1 MVESGVTVVQGT
13 VKPGDPHICSDS
25 SDRLSVIFSVYES
38 LVRAAGPGLYH
49 PALAGGWSVSDDACS
64 WRFKL
69 REGVRFHNGDR
80 LKADDV
86 VATLVRVV
94 DPSIGGAFGT
104 QGVYANY
111 IGDAEIVADGEKY
124 VNVSLGEPMA
134 DLLDLLVAMPIGPES
149 ELDQLPHE
157 YCGSGPYKIE
167 KMTESET
174 VLSGFNRYWGGEPT
188 YESLEWLSNRRKE
201 ERVEYLING
210 EADLASRIGLGGSKR
225 LAEEQ
230 NVYSRELQSSL
241 CIIFICNALEGVCTD
256 PHVRQALNFGINMKE
271 IIEQVKGG
279 AATPLSGFIT
289 PHHFGFDP
297 ETSAYSYDTFK
308 AMSLLREAGYRDGME
323 LTVDIPSAM
332 PDEAPHLAEMMAEY
346 YSKIGITMNTVVYR
360 DRAAYAEMVRDK
372 KIHDVCCFDSS
383 PLSTFRVLWEKI
395 HSGHR
400 GPWWQGYHNPEV
412 NNLIEHAQRTPN
424 QTQRSNIYK
433 QIYRKITEDAPWIFL
448 YRPTSY
454 WGVNKKLETWKP
466 NYDGTINLNNY

>member
-1 MVESGVTVVQGT
+1 MVDTDIAVVQGT

-38 LVRAAGPGLYH
+38 LIRAAGPGVYH
-49 PALAGGWSVSDDACS
+49 PALAVGWSVSDDARS

-69 REGVRFHNGDR
+69 REGVRFHNGE
-80 LKADDV
+80 LLMADDV
-86 VATLVRVV
+86 VATLERVV

-104 QGVYANY
+104 QGVYASY

-124 VNVSLGEPMA
+124 VNVSLEEPMA

-157 YCGSGPYKIE
+157 YSGSGPYQVE

-174 VLSGFNRYWGGEPT
+174 VLSGYKKYWGGEPK
-188 YESLEWLSNRRKE
+188 YKSIEWVSERKREKRVDYLVNR
-201 ERVEYLING
+201 
-210 EADLASRIGLGGSKR
+210 EADLASRIGLDGNK
-225 LAEEQ
+225 LLVEEP
-230 NVYSRELQSSL
+230 NVYSKELQSSL
-241 CIIFICNALEGVCTD
+241 CIIFMCNALEGVCTD
-256 PHVRQALNFGINMKE
+256 PRVRQALNYGINMKE

-279 AATPLSGFIT
+279 AATPLTGFLT

-297 ETSAYSYDTFK
+297 DTQAYPYDTFR
-308 AMSLLREAGYRDGME
+308 AVSLLREAGYRDGLE

-332 PDEAPHLAEMMAEY
+332 PDEAPQLAEMMTEY
-346 YSKIGITMNTVVYR
+346 YSKIGVTMNTVVHR

-383 PLSTFRVLWEKI
+383 PLSTFRVLREKI
-395 HSGHR
+395 HSRHK

-412 NNLIEHAQRTPN
+412 NTLIERAQRIPD
-424 QTQRSNIYK
+424 QTQRSTIYK

-448 YRPTSY
+448 YRPTNY

-466 NYDGTINLNNY
+466 NYDGTIKLNT

>member
-1 MVESGVTVVQGT
+1 MVDTDIAVVQGT

-38 LVRAAGPGLYH
+38 LIRAAGPGVYH
-49 PALAGGWSVSDDACS
+49 PALAVGWSVSDDARS

-69 REGVRFHNGDR
+69 REGVRFHNGE
-80 LKADDV
+80 LLMADDV
-86 VATLVRVV
+86 VATLERVV

-104 QGVYANY
+104 QGVYASY
-111 IGDAEIVADGEKY
+111 IGDTKIVADGEKY
-124 VNVSLGEPMA
+124 VNVSLEEPMA

-157 YCGSGPYKIE
+157 YSGSGPYQVE

-174 VLSGFNRYWGGEPT
+174 VLSGYKKYWGGEPK
-188 YESLEWLSNRRKE
+188 YKSIEWVSERKREKRVDYLVNR
-201 ERVEYLING
+201 
-210 EADLASRIGLGGSKR
+210 EADLASRIGLDGNK
-225 LAEEQ
+225 LLVEEP

-241 CIIFICNALEGVCTD
+241 CIIFMCNALEGVCTD
-256 PHVRQALNFGINMKE
+256 PRVRQALNYGINMKE

-279 AATPLSGFIT
+279 AATPLTGFLT

-297 ETSAYSYDTFK
+297 DTQAYPYDTFR
-308 AMSLLREAGYRDGME
+308 AVSLLREAGYRDGLE

-332 PDEAPHLAEMMAEY
+332 PDEAPQLAEMMTEY
-346 YSKIGITMNTVVYR
+346 YSKIGVTMNTVVHR

-383 PLSTFRVLWEKI
+383 PLSTFRVLREKI
-395 HSGHR
+395 HSRHK

-412 NNLIEHAQRTPN
+412 NTLIERAQRIPD
-424 QTQRSNIYK
+424 QTQRSSIYK

-448 YRPTSY
+448 YRPTNY

-466 NYDGTINLNNY
+466 NYDGTIKLNT

>member
-1 MVESGVTVVQGT
+1 MVDSTVTVVQGI

-49 PALAGGWSVSDDACS
+49 PALAVGWTVSEDARS

-69 REGVRFHNGDR
+69 REGVMFHNGDR

-86 VATLVRVV
+86 TTTLERVV
-94 DPSIGGAFGT
+94 DPSIGGAYGT
-104 QGVYANY
+104 QGVYASY
-111 IGDAEIVADGEKY
+111 LGDAKIVADGERY
-124 VNVSLGEPMA
+124 VNVSLGESMA

-157 YCGSGPYKIE
+157 YSGSGPYKVENI
-167 KMTESET
+167 TESET
-174 VLSGFNRYWGGEPT
+174 VLSGFNSYWGGEPK
-188 YESLEWLSNRRKE
+188 YGSIEWLSERKREKRVDYLVNR
-201 ERVEYLING
+201 
-210 EADLASRIGLGGSKR
+210 EADLTSRVGLDGSKR
-225 LAEEQ
+225 LAEEKG
-230 NVYSRELQSSL
+230 VYSREMQSSL
-241 CIIFICNALEGVCTD
+241 CIIFMCNALEGVCTE
-256 PHVRQALNFGINMKE
+256 PRVRQALNYGINMKE
-271 IIEQVKGG
+271 IIEQIKGG
-279 AATPLSGFIT
+279 AATPLNGFLT
-289 PHHFGFDP
+289 PHHFGYDP
-297 ETSAYSYDTFK
+297 DTPPYKYDTHR
-308 AMSLLREAGYRDGME
+308 AISLLREAGYRDGLE

-332 PDEAPHLAEMMAEY
+332 PDEAPQLAEMMTEY
-346 YSKIGITMNTVVYR
+346 YSKIGITMNTVVHR

-372 KIHDVCCFDSS
+372 KIHDICCFDSS
-383 PLSTFRVLWEKI
+383 PLSTFRVLREKI

-412 NNLIEHAQRTPN
+412 NRLIERAQRTPD

-433 QIYRKITEDAPWIFL
+433 QNYRKITVDAPWIFL

-466 NYDGTINLNNY
+466 NYDGTINLNQ